1 MTFLLG
7 GFPVWTTVL
16 HSQIF
21 VNTEKIWN
29 NISIPR
35 VEAKPE
41 FIPLIMLLKYCA
53 SRPTTKQG
61 VQPCSKNTIPL
72 VRPETKIKA
81 RYGKDQKL

>member
-7 GFPVWTTVL
+7 GVPVWTTVL
-16 HSQIF
+16 HRQIF
-21 VNTEKIWN
+21 INTEKIWN
-29 NISIPR
+29 NTSLLR

-53 SRPTTKQG
+53 NRSTAKQG
-61 VQPCSKNTIPL
+61 VQPCSKNIPL

-81 RYGKDQKL
+81 QYGKDQKL